1 MSLSLISSSDYFKSE
16 TKVVFPSIIGS
27 TETGEFLVVA
37 RLNDDNSL
45 TAFITADGKNYAEA
59 KFPADIKVDKQ
70 TAYTVLDVR
79 SKQIFMHVTTSA
91 QSDREFGSL
100 LKSNYNGTMY
110 VQSID
115 HVNRNFAGYIDFE
128 SIQSLEGISLLNVVS
143 NADEVRDNGEEK
155 KLKSMITYNDG
166 AQWSYLTPPAVDSE
180 GNKYSCNGKLED
192 CSLNLHSFTER
203 VDPGRDTYSS
213 YSAIGMLF
221 GLGNVG
227 SSLKDESDSET
238 ALFFTKDAGAT
249 WKEVKKGQYMWEFGD
264 QGTLLVIVNVVE
276 KTNILSYSIDEGDTW
291 TDYQFATDEVQV
303 YDIATVTADTSSK
316 FLILSRSDDDKDTVY
331 VVDFSGV
338 YDRQCFLDFDDKGR
352 NDDFE
357 YWTLKHPFQ
366 ADNCLFGREQKY
378 LRRKAD
384 HTDCFIGAAPLSKG
398 FESTR
403 QCSCARTDFE
413 CDYNYVLASDGTCK
427 LVKGLSPMDGKEV
440 CSKQSDTVEWWEP
453 TGYRK
458 IPLSSCKGGIEL
470 DKWVSHA
477 CPGKSGDYD
486 KKHGTG
492 LHGFA
497 LFVVIFV
504 PLAAFASSAWFVYD
518 KGIRRNGGF
527 SRFGEI
533 RLDDDDD
540 LQLIEE
546 NNVDRVVNKIVI
558 FGVYSFGFLASVR
571 RAVSAFLR
579 RGVFS
584 RFGAADREGYSRF
597 GTSESYND
605 RIVDTEDDSI
615 FRYHSSDDD
624 AREIDSFLEHGID
637 DESSA
642 GNDIQ
647 DDLDDDED
655 LENFDPDHI

>member
-1 MSLSLISSSDYFKSE
+1 MDWLRLKLYVSNDRAISFEKHDLPKYSLLSRSKLFFNKANSSTFIWSSEEGCQSIFSSSCKVKTYITKDYGASFDHLVDNVSACRFLGSFLNSTTYDIDENLIVCDQRSSTGMALSLISSSDYFKSE
-16 TKVVFPSIIGS
+16 TETVFPSIIGS

-59 KFPADIKVDKQ
+59 KFPADVKVDKQ

-79 SKQIFMHVTTSA
+79 SKQIFLHVTTSA
-91 QSDREFGSL
+91 KNNREFGAL

-128 SIQSLEGISLLNVVS
+128 SIQSLEGISLLNIVS

-227 SSLKDESDSET
+227 SELKDESDGDT

-264 QGTLLVIVNVVE
+264 QGTLLVIVNVAE

-316 FLILSRSDDDKDTVY
+316 FLVLSRSADDKDTVY

-338 YDRQCFLDFDDKGR
+338 YDRQCYLDFDDKGR
-352 NDDFE
+352 SDDFE

-403 QCSCARTDFE
+403 QCACARTDFE
-413 CDYNYVLASDGTCK
+413 CDYNYVLDSDGTCK
-427 LVKGLSPMDGKEV
+427 LVKGLSPIDE
-440 CSKQSDTVEWWEP
+440 
-453 TGYRK
+453 R
-458 IPLSSCKGGIEL
+458 
-470 DKWVSHA
+470 SH
-477 CPGKSGDYD
+477 
-486 KKHGTG
+486 
-492 LHGFA
+492 
-497 LFVVIFV
+497 
-504 PLAAFASSAWFVYD
+504 
-518 KGIRRNGGF
+518 
-527 SRFGEI
+527 
-533 RLDDDDD
+533 
-540 LQLIEE
+540 
-546 NNVDRVVNKIVI
+546 
-558 FGVYSFGFLASVR
+558 
-571 RAVSAFLR
+571 
-579 RGVFS
+579 
-584 RFGAADREGYSRF
+584 
-597 GTSESYND
+597 
-605 RIVDTEDDSI
+605 
-615 FRYHSSDDD
+615 
-624 AREIDSFLEHGID
+624 
-637 DESSA
+637 
-642 GNDIQ
+642 
-647 DDLDDDED
+647 
-655 LENFDPDHI
+655 